1 MEKQPEKSELYSKRG
16 MSAWK
21 RRNTLKTE
29 QLQQGDPGLNGTG
42 KKKKKKAPKCLQIKV
57 QKLFWR
63 AMELIFPIA
72 PPRS

>member
-21 RRNTLKTE
+21 RSNTLKTE

-42 KKKKKKAPKCLQIKV
+42 KKKKKKK
-57 QKLFWR
+57 
-63 AMELIFPIA
+63 
-72 PPRS
+72 SS

>member
-21 RRNTLKTE
+21 RSNTLKTE

-42 KKKKKKAPKCLQIKV
+42 KKKKKK
-57 QKLFWR
+57 KLLNVFKSR
-63 AMELIFPIA
+63 CKSYFGELWN
-72 PPRS
+72 

>member
-42 KKKKKKAPKCLQIKV
+42 KKKKKKLLNVFKSRCKSY
-57 QKLFWR
+57 FG
-63 AMELIFPIA
+63 ELWN
-72 PPRS
+72 